1 MLVLALNMIK
11 ADQSYNCLI
20 LIMIVALAGHDT
32 ACLQAD
38 CRHSKVAGSVYPER
52 DCDFRA
58 PFGNNCR
65 DISVMAQSPTVT
77 IVVIGTVTRIILG
90 ISIQSLIGSAM
101 AGMVFAATTQD
112 HFGLAT
118 ASQYLGIGARFTM

>member
-1 MLVLALNMIK
+1 MTP
-11 ADQSYNCLI
+11 S
-20 LIMIVALAGHDT
+20 
-32 ACLQAD
+32 CLQAD
-38 CRHSKVAGSVYPER
+38 CSHFKVAGSIYPER

-58 PFGNNCR
+58 PFGDNRR
-65 DISVMAQSPTVT
+65 DISVMAQNPTVT

-90 ISIQSLIGSAM
+90 ISIQSLIGSAI

-118 ASQYLGIGARFTM
+118 ASQYLGIWARFTI

>member
-1 MLVLALNMIK
+1 MTQPVYRLI
-11 ADQSYNCLI
+11 ADTPRSQAQSI
-20 LIMIVALAGHDT
+20 RSVIVISGYL
-32 ACLQAD
+32 
-38 CRHSKVAGSVYPER
+38 
-52 DCDFRA
+52 

-118 ASQYLGIGARFTM
+118 ASQYLGIGARFTI